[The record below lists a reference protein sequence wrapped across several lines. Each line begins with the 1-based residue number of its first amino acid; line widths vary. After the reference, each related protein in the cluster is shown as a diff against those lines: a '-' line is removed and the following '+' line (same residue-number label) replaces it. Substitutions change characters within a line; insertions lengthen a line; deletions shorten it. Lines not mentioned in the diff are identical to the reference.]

1 MGLLD
6 GVEKFLEEKL
16 FKKMEDQFRE
26 LISELKYMR
35 DQLKETNSNLREL
48 IEIQKKRA
56 MYG

>member
-26 LISELKYMR
+26 LISELKCMR